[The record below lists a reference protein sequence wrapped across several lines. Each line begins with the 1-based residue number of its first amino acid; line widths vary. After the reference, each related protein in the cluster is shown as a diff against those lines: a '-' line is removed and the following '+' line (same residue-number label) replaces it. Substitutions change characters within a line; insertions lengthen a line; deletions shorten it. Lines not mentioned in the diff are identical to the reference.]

1 MRKPLC
7 SIDNGYQEG
16 YQKGLKGLF
25 RSLKSSEL
33 AWERPYRMT
42 PMPQRMDQR
51 LADWGG
57 LWKIRQDNTPS
68 PRPSLQQA
76 AQQQASTLAPLTQGM
91 LQRVLKALPDRAS
104 GPDAV
109 STQMLKSIPPLAL
122 TPLLQLLQTM
132 ENTAELPTQLQM
144 HLVVM
149 LPKNQKLARPVT
161 LTSTL
166 WRVWCR
172 LRKPL
177 LDRWQQQLPQSMNHD
192 KARPGANV
200 LHVALERLLRQEVT
214 KARKHHGVTV
224 LMDMSTFYDTIHLAR
239 LQEEA
244 LKLEYPPLRLE
255 LAMQVYCGPKAIRLL
270 SWLRQFWRLR

>member
-1 MRKPLC
+1 
-7 SIDNGYQEG
+7 
-16 YQKGLKGLF
+16 
-25 RSLKSSEL
+25 
-33 AWERPYRMT
+33 
-42 PMPQRMDQR
+42 MPQRMDQR

-57 LWKIRQDNTPS
+57 LWKRQDNTPS

-192 KARPGANV
+192 KARPGANAV
-200 LHVALERLLRQEVT
+200 SYT
-214 KARKHHGVTV
+214 
-224 LMDMSTFYDTIHLAR
+224 HLT
-239 LQEEA
+239 LPT
-244 LKLEYPPLRLE
+244 KLE
-255 LAMQVYCGPKAIRLL
+255 V
-270 SWLRQFWRLR
+270 